1 VPFLAPIRVAGA
13 TPYEAS
19 QAPRSASSSR
29 SRAIIKGSLLSVP
42 LVLVLIALLAS
53 ADPII
58 RWSTDR
64 VEAWLPDWSFPPRV
78 IFFVFLLVL
87 TLGANALA
95 VRQPAAKFPQFRV
108 IDSRWTIGPTEQR
121 MVLCS
126 AAIVL
131 WLFVLLQ
138 VSYLVH
144 PPPAVTGTGVTFAEF
159 ARRGFGQLSVAV
171 TLVGAI
177 IILLE
182 YARPADSTGRD
193 RATVRRIEFSLVF
206 ALELILVS
214 AFRRVILYE
223 QAYGFTEDRVFAQM
237 YMVGM
242 ALALV
247 ALAWELSHDKIS
259 ISFGRR
265 VAEIALAGV
274 TVLVFWNY
282 EAWIVNRNVDHAA
295 TGGRFDA
302 QYLTTHLSRNATPA
316 LIRRLREMP
325 LPQRDTVVA
334 IMACKPL
341 PAERRWFEW
350 NRNVAAARK
359 ALSEWSRPACV
370 RPATR
375 RIADTSPAD

>member
-1 VPFLAPIRVAGA
+1 
-13 TPYEAS
+13 
-19 QAPRSASSSR
+19 
-29 SRAIIKGSLLSVP
+29 
-42 LVLVLIALLAS
+42 
-53 ADPII
+53 
-58 RWSTDR
+58 
-64 VEAWLPDWSFPPRV
+64 
-78 IFFVFLLVL
+78 
-87 TLGANALA
+87 
-95 VRQPAAKFPQFRV
+95 
-108 IDSRWTIGPTEQR
+108 
-121 MVLCS
+121 
-126 AAIVL
+126 
-131 WLFVLLQ
+131 
-138 VSYLVH
+138 
-144 PPPAVTGTGVTFAEF
+144 
-159 ARRGFGQLSVAV
+159 
-171 TLVGAI
+171 
-177 IILLE
+177 
-182 YARPADSTGRD
+182 
-193 RATVRRIEFSLVF
+193 
-206 ALELILVS
+206 
-214 AFRRVILYE
+214 
-223 QAYGFTEDRVFAQM
+223 M

-359 ALSEWSRPACV
+359 ALSEWNRPACA

-375 RIADTSPAD
+375 RIAEEVPTP